1 MTGGREGEWGPVH
14 RSSGST
20 ACVHEGTPKK
30 GTPPIAQNLR
40 PCLSSPER
48 TPGIS
53 QGTTAGYDFCKV
65 PARSR
70 RWESAG
76 GVRLFG

>member
-1 MTGGREGEWGPVH
+1 MGAGTPVLWLNGM
-14 RSSGST
+14 SSGN
-20 ACVHEGTPKK
+20 PQK
-30 GTPPIAQNLR
+30 GNPSLLHTSHPVPP
-40 PCLSSPER
+40 SSPER